1 MNRRAKLVAAMRGNP
16 RADWTIEDVIE
27 VCSAY
32 DIACKSPTRGSHY
45 TLKHAA
51 IRGHLTIPARRPD
64 KQLYICLLLEM
75 IDSLEG
81 R

>member
-1 MNRRAKLVAAMRGNP
+1 MSRRAKLVAAMRGNP
-16 RADWTIEDVIE
+16 RADWTIEDIVA
-27 VCSAY
+27 VCSVY
-32 DIACKSPTRGSHY
+32 DIACKSPARGSHY

-51 IRGHLTIPARRPD
+51 IRGHLTIPARRPV
-64 KQLYICLLLEM
+64 KPLYIRLLLEM